1 MKFINQMKNNI
12 TKLRENNINSFQCLM
27 MALQHIFAM
36 FGATV
41 LVPALTGLDPS
52 VALFTSG
59 LGTLV
64 FHIITKGKVPAY
76 LGSSFAF
83 IAPII
88 AARAKAGVGGA
99 MVGIITAGI
108 IYILM
113 AALIKLIG
121 PKFFKKLLP
130 PVVVGPVIITIGL
143 GLAPVAK
150 DYASEHLLTALV
162 TLVITIIFSVFARG
176 IFKVIPVLMGII
188 GGYIFASTQG
198 LVDFTQV
205 RDAALISVPHFT
217 FPDFSG
223 SLQAISLIAPIALV
237 TMVEHLGD
245 VLALGSTTK
254 EDYVTEPGLHR
265 TLLGDGIATA
275 LAGLLG
281 GPPNTTYGEN
291 IGVLAIT
298 RIYNPLIIELTA
310 IMVLAFSFIEKIGA
324 VIRTI
329 PQAVMGGIVFLLFG
343 MIASIG
349 LRTLIEN
356 KVNFSDNRNLVIV
369 SVILVVGISNLTIT
383 IGRFEFAGMGL
394 AALVGIILNLLLNI
408 LPELLNPE
416 YKKQVIKNEINELG
430 YETN

>member
-223 SLQAISLIAPIALV
+223 SLQAIFFN
-237 TMVEHLGD
+237 
-245 VLALGSTTK
+245 STHC
-254 EDYVTEPGLHR
+254 PGYH
-265 TLLGDGIATA
+265 G
-275 LAGLLG
+275 
-281 GPPNTTYGEN
+281 
-291 IGVLAIT
+291 
-298 RIYNPLIIELTA
+298 
-310 IMVLAFSFIEKIGA
+310 
-324 VIRTI
+324 
-329 PQAVMGGIVFLLFG
+329 
-343 MIASIG
+343 
-349 LRTLIEN
+349 
-356 KVNFSDNRNLVIV
+356 
-369 SVILVVGISNLTIT
+369 
-383 IGRFEFAGMGL
+383 
-394 AALVGIILNLLLNI
+394 
-408 LPELLNPE
+408 
-416 YKKQVIKNEINELG
+416 
-430 YETN
+430 